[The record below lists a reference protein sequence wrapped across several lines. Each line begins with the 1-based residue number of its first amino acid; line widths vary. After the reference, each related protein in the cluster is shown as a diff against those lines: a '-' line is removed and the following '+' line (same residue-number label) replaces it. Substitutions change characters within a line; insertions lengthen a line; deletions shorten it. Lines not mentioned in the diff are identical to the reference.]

1 MSLIFLP
8 NDIINFSKFIYRII
22 RKKKSNESSNTISH
36 LRNESDD
43 GLILLERK
51 FAYECLK
58 KMRNEEK
65 NEEEMTKNILK
76 VLKTNHFYLVNKEFC

>member
-36 LRNESDD
+36 LINESDD
-43 GLILLERK
+43 GLIILERR

-65 NEEEMTKNILK
+65 NEEEMTKNLLI
-76 VLKTNHFYLVNKEFC
+76 VLKKKFLFS